1 MLLAINKKYSSDDL
15 IKKMLKAKPKLNTT
29 LEQKDTE
36 SLNTMEYYNEDSSN
50 KNSLIEEAKKNNK
63 LLFNTNVNE
72 ISQRNK
78 KLKPNQKEKA
88 LKINKTNIGIYKNS
102 DLIRTMTD
110 LNYQKI
116 KNGVIQTNSL
126 PENGCKCKSK
136 FVSPKIVCLNCKK
149 HFCPKC
155 FEGNPNRNLD
165 NNTDNFENYEQNCKN
180 ENICINC
187 KINAY
192 NQKHFKRQK
201 QKTGNHLSEIC
212 FEPLDTCVENLENK
226 IMKSKKII
234 SENNGKEKIKNKIL
248 EEQYKEYEN
257 LINQIENKK
266 KEIEYKKDIS
276 LNLLQIIKKAIEFEY
291 EKNLNKLNEF
301 ITKLNKLKNNINEKI
316 NLNYKNEIDIQI
328 DADISR
334 KNLKNFSKIY
344 ENYIKKIL
352 LKPVFRGYKLYETD
366 TTIINYSDTYY
377 MKNKEVSS
385 VFPFGNIYIK
395 IDRYTNN
402 YINYF
407 NFSTIIKLNDE
418 ERSND
423 ITSSQSVNNNK
434 SRFLVNMI
442 VNNKLIRL
450 NKTNKDS
457 NDLSLNYESFE
468 EENKILVSKNNGNN
482 TIKKNNLNVKVII
495 FEIML

>member
-50 KNSLIEEAKKNNK
+50 KNSIIEEAKKNNK

-226 IMKSKKII
+226 IFV
-234 SENNGKEKIKNKIL
+234 
-248 EEQYKEYEN
+248 QY
-257 LINQIENKK
+257 
-266 KEIEYKKDIS
+266 
-276 LNLLQIIKKAIEFEY
+276 LNH
-291 EKNLNKLNEF
+291 
-301 ITKLNKLKNNINEKI
+301 
-316 NLNYKNEIDIQI
+316 
-328 DADISR
+328 
-334 KNLKNFSKIY
+334 
-344 ENYIKKIL
+344 
-352 LKPVFRGYKLYETD
+352 
-366 TTIINYSDTYY
+366 
-377 MKNKEVSS
+377 
-385 VFPFGNIYIK
+385 
-395 IDRYTNN
+395 
-402 YINYF
+402 
-407 NFSTIIKLNDE
+407 
-418 ERSND
+418 
-423 ITSSQSVNNNK
+423 
-434 SRFLVNMI
+434 LVI
-442 VNNKLIRL
+442 
-450 NKTNKDS
+450 
-457 NDLSLNYESFE
+457 
-468 EENKILVSKNNGNN
+468 
-482 TIKKNNLNVKVII
+482 
-495 FEIML
+495 